1 MVLQYALLAELRAY
15 DKMVRR
21 KPQWV
26 NEDETMV
33 SVTLKLP
40 ASWLNAVDEWR
51 RNQPSLPNRS
61 DALREAIR
69 EKFVAEQTK
78 MVTSKKVPSPKK
90 RD

>member
-1 MVLQYALLAELRAY
+1 
-15 DKMVRR
+15 MVRR
-21 KPQWV
+21 KPQGV
-26 NEDETMV
+26 NKDEPMV

-40 ASWLNAVDEWR
+40 ASWLSAVDEWR

-78 MVTSKKVPSPKK
+78 TAAPKK
-90 RD
+90 ALSPRKKD